1 MDYIKKVKTLEE
13 HINAHPADYQAVVAL
28 LKARSDMIERRLYM
42 ERIERVKK
50 VAHYRRML
58 NEKPNV

>member
-1 MDYIKKVKTLEE
+1 MDYIEKVKTLEE
-13 HINAHPADYQAVVAL
+13 HINVHPTDYQAVVAL
-28 LKARSDMIERRLYM
+28 LKARSDMIDHKLYM

-58 NEKPNV
+58 NEKSNV